1 MNDIKN
7 IRNIGIIAH
16 VDAGKTTTT
25 ERILFF
31 SGFSHKIG
39 EVHTG
44 NTITD
49 WMKQEQERGI
59 TITSASVT
67 FFWKTNFYNSSINL
81 IDTPG
86 HVDFTIEVER
96 SLRVLDG
103 AVILIC
109 ASSGIQPQTET
120 VWNQSE
126 KFNIP
131 KILFVNKLDRIG
143 AKYLSI
149 IENIKKKFFCNI
161 LIINLNIGIENSF
174 SGIIDLINMKELIWN
189 NSQLEIRNITNK
201 NFDISNKYRN
211 ILLETLSE
219 YDDIFLEK
227 YINSN
232 FSIKDIIESIRK
244 LVILNKIIPIA
255 CGSSLKNKGIEFLLD
270 SIVNFLPSPIDIGI
284 KNVSNIN
291 YSVNIKSKFLA
302 LLFKVFNDPYLGLLS
317 FIRIYSGKI
326 EPGQI
331 IFNNSKNIKEKIF
344 RIIRMFANSK
354 KDLNI
359 ASAGDIVVLIGLKN
373 SFTGDTLS
381 FDNEKVLL
389 EKINI
394 PLPVISV
401 SVEPIVKNDYEK
413 LLNLINKFCKED
425 PSLLFK
431 INENTGELILSGM
444 GELHL
449 EIIIDRINNEFNI
462 KTKTSKPQ
470 VSYKE
475 SIKKTIIQEGKYIK
489 QTGGRGQYGHVV
501 LKIEPILIEKDDFIF
516 KIEVVGGVIPKEYFL
531 SIEKGI
537 LEQIK
542 CGVVLGYPVTKIK
555 ITLIN
560 GSFHPVDSSEY
571 AFKNAASIAL
581 KEALKKANSFLLEPI
596 MKVEIISP
604 KEYLGIVISD
614 ISKKRGNIISVVDNN
629 NNLKIINS
637 LIPLRELFGYSTD
650 LRSNTKGRAN
660 YNMEF
665 HNYSETPNYILEKI
679 KKK

>member
-219 YDDIFLEK
+219 YDEK
-227 YINSN
+227 Y
-232 FSIKDIIESIRK
+232 
-244 LVILNKIIPIA
+244 
-255 CGSSLKNKGIEFLLD
+255 
-270 SIVNFLPSPIDIGI
+270 
-284 KNVSNIN
+284 
-291 YSVNIKSKFLA
+291 
-302 LLFKVFNDPYLGLLS
+302 
-317 FIRIYSGKI
+317 
-326 EPGQI
+326 
-331 IFNNSKNIKEKIF
+331 
-344 RIIRMFANSK
+344 
-354 KDLNI
+354 
-359 ASAGDIVVLIGLKN
+359 
-373 SFTGDTLS
+373 
-381 FDNEKVLL
+381 
-389 EKINI
+389 
-394 PLPVISV
+394 
-401 SVEPIVKNDYEK
+401 
-413 LLNLINKFCKED
+413 
-425 PSLLFK
+425 
-431 INENTGELILSGM
+431 
-444 GELHL
+444 
-449 EIIIDRINNEFNI
+449 
-462 KTKTSKPQ
+462 
-470 VSYKE
+470 YK
-475 SIKKTIIQEGKYIK
+475 
-489 QTGGRGQYGHVV
+489 
-501 LKIEPILIEKDDFIF
+501 
-516 KIEVVGGVIPKEYFL
+516 
-531 SIEKGI
+531 
-537 LEQIK
+537 
-542 CGVVLGYPVTKIK
+542 
-555 ITLIN
+555 
-560 GSFHPVDSSEY
+560 
-571 AFKNAASIAL
+571 
-581 KEALKKANSFLLEPI
+581 
-596 MKVEIISP
+596 
-604 KEYLGIVISD
+604 
-614 ISKKRGNIISVVDNN
+614 
-629 NNLKIINS
+629 
-637 LIPLRELFGYSTD
+637 
-650 LRSNTKGRAN
+650 
-660 YNMEF
+660 
-665 HNYSETPNYILEKI
+665 
-679 KKK
+679 